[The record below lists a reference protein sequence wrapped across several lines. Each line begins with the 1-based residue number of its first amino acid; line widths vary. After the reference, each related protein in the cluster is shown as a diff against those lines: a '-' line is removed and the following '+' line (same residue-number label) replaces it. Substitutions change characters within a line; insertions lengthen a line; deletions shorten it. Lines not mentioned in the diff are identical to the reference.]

1 MHDSQAP
8 ESHLPIER
16 LLFVADAAVAEVD
29 QLPPPVRTI
38 IDAAA
43 KVYVVTPSLPGRL
56 AWLAD
61 DVDRHRHTADE
72 RLDNV
77 LGHMH
82 SIGADARGD
91 ALRGSV
97 LTVLADAVEMFKP
110 DHIVL
115 ALRSAEHANW
125 QEHRLVEHVEQ
136 RFGLP
141 VTSYAVDPRGH
152 SSRAEG
158 PLLLCYDGSADARN
172 AIERAGVLFPG
183 HDAVV
188 VTVWQPTAGV
198 GNFAWAGEA
207 AGMVD
212 FFELDRAAAED
223 CTRVAEEGAH
233 LAQEAGLVPEPV
245 AVPAAGPV
253 WATIVEIAD
262 RYYAAAIVM
271 GSRGLTG
278 VRSMLHGSVSSAVMH
293 HAERPTLVVRR
304 SGTTSKTGLHGKAAA

>member
-1 MHDSQAP
+1 MVGHSVRGCIALSVGEGDALTNTGPRETRKTSAAGDAGAVPEHRWNREEAIMHDAQAP
-8 ESHLPIER
+8 HSHPPIER

-29 QLPPPVRTI
+29 ELPPPVRTI

-43 KVYVVTPSLPGRL
+43 KVYVVTPTLPGRL
-56 AWLAD
+56 DWLAD

-82 SIGADARGD
+82 SLGADARGD
-91 ALRGSV
+91 PLRGSL
-97 LTVLADAVEMFKP
+97 LTVLADAVGTFKP

-115 ALRSAEHANW
+115 ALRSAKHANW

-152 SSRAEG
+152 SSHAEG
-158 PLLLCYDGSADARN
+158 PLLLCYDGSADARD
-172 AIERAGVLFPG
+172 AIKRAGALFPG
-183 HDAVV
+183 HDALV

-207 AGMVD
+207 AGLVD

-223 CTRVAEEGAH
+223 CTRIAEDGAH
-233 LAQEAGLVPEPV
+233 LAEEAGL
-245 AVPAAGPV
+245 G
-253 WATIVEIAD
+253 
-262 RYYAAAIVM
+262 
-271 GSRGLTG
+271 
-278 VRSMLHGSVSSAVMH
+278 
-293 HAERPTLVVRR
+293 AE
-304 SGTTSKTGLHGKAAA
+304 